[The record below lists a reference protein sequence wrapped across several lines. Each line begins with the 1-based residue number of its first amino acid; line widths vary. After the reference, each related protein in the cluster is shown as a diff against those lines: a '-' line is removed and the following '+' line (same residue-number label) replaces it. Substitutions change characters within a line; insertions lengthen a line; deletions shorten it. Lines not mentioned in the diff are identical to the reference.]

1 MLILASK
8 SPRRKELMEYVGEE
22 FIVSSAD
29 VDESYDEKLSPD
41 KIVEYLSYIKA
52 MPLNNDENI
61 VIGADTVVSV
71 DGNILGKPKDEKDA
85 FDMLKKLSGR
95 EHTVYTGV
103 TLAKGEKVK
112 TFSVATKV
120 YFYEL
125 SDEEILEYLK
135 SGEPMD
141 KAGAYGIQGK
151 GCVFIEKIDGDYF
164 NVVGLPVSRLKKEL
178 DKMKGENYD

>member
-1 MLILASK
+1 MIILASK
-8 SPRRKELMEYVGEE
+8 SPRRKELMEYVAQDFVIE
-22 FIVSSAD
+22 SAE
-29 VDESYDEKLSPD
+29 VDESYDESLTPD
-41 KIVEYLSYIKA
+41 KVVEYLSYIKA
-52 MPLNNDENI
+52 MPLNNGKDI

-71 DGNILGKPKDEKDA
+71 DGRILGKPIDEKDA
-85 FDMLKKLSGR
+85 FDMLKRLSGR

-103 TLAKGEKVK
+103 TLAKGEEIS

-125 SDEEILEYLK
+125 SDEEILEYIK

-151 GCVFIEKIDGDYF
+151 GSVFIEKIDGDYF

-178 DKMKGENYD
+178 DKMKG

>member
-22 FIVSSAD
+22 FVISSAE
-29 VDESYDEKLSPD
+29 VDESYDESLSPD
-41 KIVEYLSYIKA
+41 KVVEYLSYIKA
-52 MPLNNDENI
+52 MPLNNGENI

-71 DGNILGKPKDEKDA
+71 DGNILGKPIDEKDA

-103 TLAKGEKVK
+103 TLAKGENVN

-125 SDEEILEYLK
+125 SDEEILEYIK

-151 GCVFIEKIDGDYF
+151 GCIFIEKIDGDYF

-178 DKMKGENYD
+178 DKMKG

>member
-22 FIVSSAD
+22 FVISSAE
-29 VDESYDEKLSPD
+29 VDESYDESLSPE
-41 KIVEYLSYIKA
+41 KVVEYLSYIKA
-52 MPLNNDENI
+52 MPLNSGENI

-71 DGNILGKPKDEKDA
+71 DGNILGKPTDEKDA

-103 TLAKGEKVK
+103 TLAKGEKIC
-112 TFSVATKV
+112 TFSVATRV

-125 SDEEILEYLK
+125 SDEEILEYIK

-151 GCVFIEKIDGDYF
+151 GCIFIEKIDGDYF

-178 DKMKGENYD
+178 DKMKG